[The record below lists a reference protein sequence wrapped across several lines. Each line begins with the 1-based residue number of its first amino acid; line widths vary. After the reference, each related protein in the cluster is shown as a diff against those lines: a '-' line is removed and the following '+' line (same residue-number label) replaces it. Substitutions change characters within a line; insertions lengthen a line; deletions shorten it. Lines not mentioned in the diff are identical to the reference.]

1 MKISKDF
8 SFSSVLD
15 VIAHEKDI
23 VYPTV
28 FYVAGL
34 LLGTF
39 SLNIYRTNSSFLRIL
54 KSLFII
60 KSNDFSAIFI
70 NNLALY
76 ISVFAIA
83 VLLGMCLIG
92 YPVINAIPFLTGV
105 SLSIKITYFIS
116 TFSVKGIGYSLII
129 IIPEGAAFVT
139 VLILSISVSSKLSK
153 HILDCTSGK
162 QTSITKTDTK
172 NLLKQYIK
180 YALAV
185 VLISF
190 INSLLVYLLKAII
203 TL

>member
-92 YPVINAIPFLTGV
+92 YPVINAIPFLIGV
-105 SLSIKITYFIS
+105 SLSIKISYFIS